1 MLIRLS
7 IVLTLLAI
15 VLIAPFALR
24 PDSEEVG
31 LEAGGGERLVII
43 TPHNESIQA
52 EFGRAFARHMKETEG
67 RDVFLDW
74 RQPGGTS
81 EIAKFLKSEYTTR
94 FENLWKKETGLPF
107 SRKIRD
113 GFQDRRMGE
122 ILTRVIQEGYVDD
135 LTGSGPD
142 SLDERTDE
150 EIAAIARALFLRST
164 IGVGIDLFFG
174 GGAYDFSR
182 QASIGTLV
190 SHDES
195 GKLGPAA
202 LMEQHPEWF
211 SDEIMPASV
220 SGEPFRDKDLRWVG
234 TVLSSFGIV
243 YNEDVLKRLG
253 FDEPVSQWDDLADPR
268 LFGQVALADPTKSGS
283 TTKAFEMLIQEQIQ
297 RLLANEGMSEP
308 EAVSQGWDLAM
319 RMILK
324 ISANSRYFTDS
335 AAKVPRDVALG
346 DAAAGMCIDFYGRT
360 FNEIYRSDDGSSHVQ
375 FVMPQGGT
383 SIGADPIGML
393 RGAPSPELAHRF
405 IEFVLS
411 PEGQKLWNFQVG
423 SPGGPQRYA
432 LRRPPIR
439 RDFYQEENQ
448 SFQTDPEVNPY
459 EIAEGFT
466 YHPEW
471 TGSLF
476 ASLRFV
482 IKAACIDPHEEQ
494 QAAWESVRR
503 SGKENAGWVAFEDVS
518 LISYEA
524 VKEKIAPALN
534 QKNKVVEIQLA
545 REISSAFRLHYEQ
558 IANGESR

>member
-393 RGAPSPELAHRF
+393 RGAPSPDLAHRF

>member
-393 RGAPSPELAHRF
+393 RGAPSPDLAHRF

-494 QAAWESVRR
+494 QAAWESVRL